1 MSAIQLIAVVPSG
14 LEAVAARELKRL
26 GYEDLMVE
34 SGKITFD
41 AEEKAICRSNLWL
54 RCAERVLVKIAEFPA
69 KTPEELYEGVRS
81 APWHEWIPEDGAF
94 PVTVQSVKSTLFD
107 ANACREIVKKAA
119 AEKLAQKYRKESLPE
134 TGACFRIDVS
144 LLNDLATVALDT
156 SGIALDERGYRRRQS
171 PPAVRETTAAA
182 VVKLSRWTPD
192 RPLYDPFCG
201 SGTFLIEAAMIGW
214 NVAPGLRRTY
224 PSEQWPRV
232 VPAMWKDAREE
243 AYDLVRDDVPLQLA
257 GSDPDPEAVE
267 RARAFARAAGLGGN
281 IRYETLPV
289 EKMKTEGQ
297 YGVIT
302 THLPQ
307 GEFSGSS
314 KETETALKQLAAR
327 FQSLETWSAFIL
339 TPAKQLEHYFLRKAD
354 RKQKMSDGRFDAQL
368 FQFLGPSP
376 PSLKRA

>member
-14 LEAVAARELKRL
+14 LEAIAARELKRL

-34 SGKITFD
+34 SGKITFA
-41 AEEKAICRSNLWL
+41 AEERAICRSNLWL

-94 PVTVQSVKSTLFD
+94 PVTVECAKSALYD
-107 ANACREIVKKAA
+107 AQACQAIVKKAA
-119 AEKLAQKYRKESLPE
+119 ADKLAMKYRKESLPE

-156 SGIALDERGYRRRQS
+156 SGAALDERGYRRRQAA
-171 PPAVRETTAAA
+171 PAVRETTAAA
-182 VVKLSRWTPD
+182 VVRLSRWTPD

-214 NVAPGLRRTY
+214 NIAPGLRRTY
-224 PSEQWPRV
+224 PSEHWPRIA
-232 VPAMWKDAREE
+232 PSMWKDAREE
-243 AYDLVRDDVPLQLA
+243 AFDLVRDDVPLQLA

-267 RARAFARAAGLGGN
+267 RARAYARAAGLGGD
-281 IRYETLPV
+281 IRYESLPV
-289 EKMKTEGQ
+289 EKMKAEGQ
-297 YGVIT
+297 YGVIA

-307 GEFSGSS
+307 VEPSGASRES
-314 KETETALKQLAAR
+314 DAALRQLAAR

-339 TPAKQLEHYFLRKAD
+339 SPAKQLEHYFPRKAD
-354 RKQKMSDGRFDAQL
+354 RKQKMSDGRLDAQL

-376 PSLKRA
+376 PNLKRA